1 MAFWQF
7 AAVPQQWPDVL
18 YTLVTDDKEN
28 TVFLCCH
35 SNFVHEI
42 CPCKLLR
49 VLLVKEVVKG
59 CRLHS
64 LEEVQ
69 MSTTE
74 SLKETTELFP
84 AKVPLAKCVTTEG
97 GFFESGIR

>member
-1 MAFWQF
+1 MPWS
-7 AAVPQQWPDVL
+7 L
-18 YTLVTDDKEN
+18 TSGKN
-28 TVFLCCH
+28 TVFLCYH
-35 SNFVHEI
+35 NNFVHEI
-42 CPCKLLR
+42 YPCKLLP
-49 VLLVKEVVKG
+49 VLLVKEAVKG

-84 AKVPLAKCVTTEG
+84 ARVPVVKCVTTEG
-97 GFFESGIR
+97 GFFESGIQ